1 MTLSP
6 RSVRR
11 DGVTRDGETNSLPRN
26 NVAVFCVFF
35 GLNSDSFAALE
46 NMKQKFEKSLV
57 SKVLM

>member
-1 MTLSP
+1 
-6 RSVRR
+6 VRR